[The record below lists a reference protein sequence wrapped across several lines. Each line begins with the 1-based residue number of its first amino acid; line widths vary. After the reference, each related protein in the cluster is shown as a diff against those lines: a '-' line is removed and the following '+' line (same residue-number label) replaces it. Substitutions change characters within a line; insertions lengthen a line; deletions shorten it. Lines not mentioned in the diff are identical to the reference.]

1 MPKVRLS
8 VIGMVSALWAGIF
21 LAACVPLA
29 PQSAPEK
36 GTYPVDALFREFY
49 ASLGGQDTLGPAITA
64 LFNRPE
70 NQCQYTQ
77 NALLCFSPQA
87 NGMERYTL
95 EALGTSMGVSETLD
109 PSAVESAAAETIPVY
124 EDFAPLYEKMVGSI
138 YVGKPLTT
146 VRFNPNRN
154 RIEQYFENVG
164 FYRNIDADRGEI
176 HLLAYGVYA
185 CSSDCHFTPPE
196 AAVVVPGPAVVEQPF
211 LSQLVRLG
219 GLTVFGMPLT
229 EPYVAADG
237 GLEQVYENVVMYS
250 PANTPAS
257 MRLRSTTILLN
268 IQQESLIP
276 ENTETPAG
284 VIFYTVK
291 NNLGHYVLLEFDH
304 FIASHGGL
312 EISGQPTS
320 EVTQLGDGLMRQC
333 FENYCLRFDS
343 TRTANERVRL
353 EPLGR
358 DYMLA
363 FNIQPY
369 KSAPFLITP
378 ESVRVVVHAG
388 SPRLPADQPQTFELI
403 VMYAESEQP
412 IANAGA
418 TLTLMLPG
426 GQQALYNLP
435 PTDAQGRTSLTIAP
449 IQPPPGNGKV
459 ISFEACLNN
468 PTGQPVCTSE
478 TYLIWNYQ

>member
-1 MPKVRLS
+1 MG
-8 VIGMVSALWAGIF
+8 VISALLVGVLLAG
-21 LAACVPLA
+21 CVPQA
-29 PQSAPEK
+29 PQTVPKK
-36 GTYPVDALFREFY
+36 GTYAVDALFREFY
-49 ASLGGQDTLGPAITA
+49 ASLGGEDTFGPAITA
-64 LFNRPE
+64 LFNRSG

-87 NGMERYTL
+87 NGMERYNL
-95 EALGTSMGVSETLD
+95 EPLGTGMNVSEALD
-109 PSAVESAAAETIPVY
+109 PSAMGSAAAETIPIY
-124 EDFAPLYEKMVGSI
+124 EEFTTLYEKMFGSS
-138 YVGKPLTT
+138 YAGRPLTA

-164 FYRNIDADRGEI
+164 FYRNIDAERGDV

-185 CSSDCHFTPPE
+185 CSSDCLYTPPE
-196 AAVVVPGPAVVEQPF
+196 TAVVVPGPAVVEQPF

-229 EPYVAADG
+229 EPYTAADG

-250 PANTPAS
+250 PANDPDS
-257 MRLRSTTILLN
+257 MRLRSATILLN
-268 IQQESLIP
+268 IQQEPLIP
-276 ENTETPAG
+276 ESAEPPSG
-284 VIFYTVK
+284 MVFYTV
-291 NNLGHYVLLEFDH
+291 NNSLGHYVLLDFDH
-304 FIASHGGL
+304 FIAGHGGL
-312 EISGQPTS
+312 EISGQPTG

-333 FENYCLRFDS
+333 FENYCLRYDS
-343 TRTANERVRL
+343 TSTLSERVRL

-369 KSAPFLITP
+369 ESAPFLITP
-378 ESVRVVVHAG
+378 ESVRVVAHAG

-403 VMYAESEQP
+403 VMYAENEQP
-412 IANAGA
+412 IANARA
-418 TLTLMLPG
+418 TLTLTLPG

-435 PTDAQGRTSLTIAP
+435 PTDTQGRTSLTIAP
-449 IQPPPGNGKV
+449 IQPPPDNGKV
-459 ISFEACLNN
+459 ISFEACLVN
-468 PTGQPVCTSE
+468 PTGQPVCSTE